1 MYGQRKRGY
10 GVVRS
15 SSSGAGLA
23 SSSAL
28 AVAPVFRRPQ
38 LSSRMRSAGVLLNYV
53 DFGDCDCIWSLLQVW
68 ANVDEEINDGRG
80 PYVFKV
86 SGQISHKIGS
96 FCPDP
101 TKGPRFL
108 QLYLFDADNEVCF
121 AFAWI
126 LGLHCYW

>member
-53 DFGDCDCIWSLLQVW
+53 DFGDCDCVCEYCGAYFWFVERSLKLSTTHHPRY
-68 ANVDEEINDGRG
+68 GRCC
-80 PYVFKV
+80 K
-86 SGQISHKIGS
+86 SGLMLMRK
-96 FCPDP
+96 
-101 TKGPRFL
+101 
-108 QLYLFDADNEVCF
+108 
-121 AFAWI
+121 
-126 LGLHCYW
+126 